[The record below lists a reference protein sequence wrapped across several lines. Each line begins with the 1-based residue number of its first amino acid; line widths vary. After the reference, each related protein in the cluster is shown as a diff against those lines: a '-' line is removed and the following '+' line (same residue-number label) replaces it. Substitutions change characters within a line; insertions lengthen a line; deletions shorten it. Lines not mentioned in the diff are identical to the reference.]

1 MGNIN
6 QAAPNLEDLLQFAT
20 TTLKQGNKQGAQV
33 LLQQVLEADKRNDRA
48 WVLMAFTSD
57 DPVDRRRC
65 LKTALR
71 LNPNN
76 TAAKR
81 ALEKMKKVRT
91 KSDSKAMYYGTIGLV
106 IVLLAAVIACVAI
119 LVIS

>member
-33 LLQQVLEADKRNDRA
+33 LIQQVLEADKRNDRA
-48 WVLMAFTSD
+48 WVLMAFTTD
-57 DPVDRRRC
+57 DPIDRRRC

-76 TAAKR
+76 TSAKR
-81 ALEKMKKVRT
+81 ALDKMKKVRT
-91 KSDSKAMYYGTIGLV
+91 RSDDKTMYYGTIGL
-106 IVLLAAVIACVAI
+106 IIILLAAVIACVAI
-119 LVIS
+119 LVL

>member
-6 QAAPNLEDLLQFAT
+6 QATPNLEDLLQFAT
-20 TTLKQGNKQGAQV
+20 TTLREGNKQGAQV

-48 WVLMAFTSD
+48 WVLLAFTTD
-57 DPVDRRRC
+57 DLVDRRRC

-81 ALEKMKKVRT
+81 ALAKMKSVRT
-91 KSDSKAMYYGTIGLV
+91 KSESKAMYYGTIGLV
-106 IVLLAAVIACVAI
+106 IVLLAAVIGCVAVVV
-119 LVIS
+119 LN